1 MYRPQGKEEPMKKTI
16 RDRSIFAVVAC
27 IAMAAIMF
35 FYSTQPAPVR
45 LPQDIRDIVGQEAD
59 QSFSLYFSTLQDW
72 YDNQTVTDN
81 GVAFSGQ
88 EQYDEMCRPIAALD
102 GFFAAYEQID
112 NEEDFMKVQEYI
124 APMLGFTLSYMSVLM
139 EYGSTGSYAFDA
151 EQWPALGNTIQSMA
165 DYYRAQ

>member
-1 MYRPQGKEEPMKKTI
+1 MNKTI

-45 LPQDIRDIVGQEAD
+45 LPTDIRAIVGQEAD
-59 QSFSLYFSTLQDW
+59 ASFSRFFTTLQDW
-72 YDNQTVTDN
+72 YDNQTPTAD
-81 GVAFSGQ
+81 GVMLSGQ

-102 GFFAAYEQID
+102 AFVAAYEQIES
-112 NEEDFMKVQEYI
+112 EEDFMKVQEYI

-139 EYGSTGSYAFDA
+139 EFGMSGSYAFDA
-151 EQWPALGNTIQSMA
+151 EQWPALGNTIQSMT
-165 DYYRAQ
+165 DYYRVQ

>member
-1 MYRPQGKEEPMKKTI
+1 MKKTI

-27 IAMAAIMF
+27 AAMAAIMF

-45 LPQDIRDIVGQEAD
+45 LPTDIRNIVGQEAD
-59 QSFSLYFSTLQDW
+59 ASFSRYFTALQNW
-72 YDNQTVTDN
+72 YDDQTPTAD
-81 GVAFSGQ
+81 GVHFSGQ

-102 GFFAAYEQID
+102 AFFAAYEQIES
-112 NEEDFMKVQEYI
+112 EEDFLKVQEYI

-139 EYGSTGSYAFDA
+139 EFGTTGSYTFDA